1 MSCSYKYTPVYKGDK
16 DKSAKRRANK
26 KIRQK
31 AKLNPDD
38 TITGKSNDYRR
49 EYESWEI
56 CDYRLWG
63 EPIWQKE
70 STRNLSD
77 DKDRWEKCYRRK

>member
-31 AKLNPDD
+31 AKMNPDD
-38 TITGKSNDYRR
+38 MITGKSNDYRR

>member
-31 AKLNPDD
+31 AKMNQDD
-38 TITGKSNDYRR
+38 MITGKSNDYRR

-56 CDYRLWG
+56 CDYRSWG
-63 EPIWQKE
+63 EPIWRKE
-70 STRNLSD
+70 SLRNLAD
-77 DKDRWEKCYRRK
+77 DKGRWEKCYRRK